1 MSLKVLRLM
10 SAALSDLSVSEC
22 VDHRASIEPHALLQR
37 FRGPGLLLG
46 PNGDVLAKNDAGDE
60 LISLISTSDD
70 QVEDPQTETANPFSS
85 AGRSGVPLSKRV
97 VVPAPTSS
105 DGNVT
110 YDVTALP
117 VDLTSGTGVLLLARN
132 VSLEGN
138 LVEALV
144 SSRAL
149 YRDLADCSGD
159 FVWEVDGSSKFSFVS
174 PQGIVGYLPQAL
186 NGASPAGL
194 AMDPHEAGHLVALFA
209 AREPITET
217 EVWIR
222 GEDGNAACLVAS
234 VRPMTDDRG
243 QWCGARGVARD
254 VTAERRRAREL
265 DEQREDDALI
275 SAIARAIQQELQ
287 PHDML
292 RAAARVLVTS
302 FQAAA
307 AWIVPLQADGTPLKP
322 AARHIDS
329 TIATDLP
336 DPDFATLMD
345 TAIPSDEQ
353 AQAYQIWREG
363 PFLCLLTH
371 HWDVMNGF
379 VVLLDTGGRAEAMLT
394 HAADHLSN
402 AIEHARQLRELDRLS
417 RTDELTGL
425 LNRRAFIAGVS
436 DSLNMRGADG
446 VAGNLMFIDMD
457 NFKAVNDTFGHPAG
471 DALLMSLSSLMLEA
485 IADLPAGDHFAA
497 RLGGDEFALWIGAHG
512 DAPDALAALTAE
524 RIVRAF
530 DVVSA
535 TDDDEVVPGLSIGI
549 ARAQP
554 TEKLPALMARA
565 DQTLYEV
572 KRSGKGTWKM
582 ASDDAGDLSRLQ
594 RDNGPAMVAVVEANF
609 DEGKKRAPPEGAS

>member
-1 MSLKVLRLM
+1 MASSKVSILM
-10 SAALSDLSVSEC
+10 STARNDVSTPEL
-22 VDHRASIEPHALLQR
+22 VGDIASIEPRELLQR
-37 FRGPGLLLG
+37 FRGPGLLLAQDG
-46 PNGDVLAKNDAGDE
+46 TVLARNDAGDE
-60 LISLISTSDD
+60 LMHLMGAAPGRPLD
-70 QVEDPQTETANPFSS
+70 QINETANTFLDV
-85 AGRSGVPLSKRV
+85 GGTGVPVSKRI
-97 VVPAPTSS
+97 VVPAGTR
-105 DGNVT
+105 DEGNLT
-110 YDVTALP
+110 YDITALP
-117 VDLTSGTGVLLLARN
+117 VDLSMSAGSSILLLARN

-159 FVWEVDGSSKFSFVS
+159 FVWEVDASLKFSFVS
-174 PQGIVGYLPQAL
+174 PQGIVGYLPLAL

-194 AMDPHEAGHLVALFA
+194 AMDPHEASHLVALFA

-222 GEDGNAACLVAS
+222 GEDGNAACLIAS
-234 VRPMTDDRG
+234 VRPLTDERG
-243 QWCGARGVARD
+243 EWYGARGVARD

-265 DEQREDDALI
+265 DEQRDDDALI
-275 SAIARAIQQELQ
+275 SAIARAIQQEMQ
-287 PHDML
+287 PQDML

-307 AWIVPLQADGTPLKP
+307 AWVVPLQADGSPLKP

-329 TIATDLP
+329 TMATDLP
-336 DPDFATLMD
+336 DPDFVTLMD

-379 VVLLDTGGRAEAMLT
+379 VVLLDTAGRAEAMLA

-436 DSLNMRGADG
+436 ESLERHTSENT
-446 VAGNLMFIDMD
+446 AGNLMFIDMD
-457 NFKAVNDTFGHPAG
+457 NFKAVNDTYGHPVG
-471 DALLMSLSSLMLEA
+471 DALLTSLASLMGDV
-485 IADLPAGDHFAA
+485 IADLPSGDHLVA
-497 RLGGDEFALWIGAHG
+497 RLGGDEFAMWISACGE
-512 DAPDALAALTAE
+512 APGALAALTAE
-524 RIVRAF
+524 RLVRAF
-530 DVVSA
+530 NTVA
-535 TDDDEVVPGLSIGI
+535 AEYGEEVLPGLSIGI
-549 ARAQP
+549 ASARQS
-554 TEKLPALMARA
+554 EKLQILMARA
-565 DQTLYEV
+565 DHTLYEV

-582 ASDDAGDLSRLQ
+582 ESEENSRTLETGQPIAGS
-594 RDNGPAMVAVVEANF
+594 GPNETLAEAT
-609 DEGKKRAPPEGAS
+609 P

>member
-1 MSLKVLRLM
+1 MSTVLSEV
-10 SAALSDLSVSEC
+10 SAPESVSES
-22 VDHRASIEPHALLQR
+22 VDEVASIEPYALLRR

-46 PNGDVLAKNDAGDE
+46 QDGNVLSKNDAGDD
-60 LISLISTSDD
+60 LMCLASVSAVD
-70 QVEDPQTETANPFSS
+70 QTQSEHGETVNAFLDV
-85 AGRSGVPLSKRV
+85 GHSGVPLCKRV
-97 VVPAPTSS
+97 VVPSQTPGDS
-105 DGNVT
+105 NMT
-110 YDVTALP
+110 YDVTAFP
-117 VDLTSGTGVLLLARN
+117 VSLSTGTGVLLLARD

-159 FVWEVDGSSKFSFVS
+159 FVWEVDTSSKFSFVS
-174 PQGIVGYLPQAL
+174 PQGIVGYLPLAL

-194 AMDPHEAGHLVALFA
+194 AMDPHEASHLVALFA
-209 AREPITET
+209 AREPITEA

-222 GEDGNAACLVAS
+222 GEDGNAACLIAS
-234 VRPMTDDRG
+234 VRPMADETG

-275 SAIARAIQQELQ
+275 SAIARAIQQEMR

-307 AWIVPLQADGTPLKP
+307 AWIVPLRADGTPLKP

-329 TIATDLP
+329 TMATDLP
-336 DPDFATLMD
+336 DPDFGNLIN

-379 VVLLDTGGRAEAMLT
+379 VVLLDTAGRAEAMLA

-402 AIEHARQLRELDRLS
+402 AIEQARQLRELDRLS

-425 LNRRAFIAGVS
+425 LNRRAFIAGVGE
-436 DSLNMRGADG
+436 SLSLHTGADS
-446 VAGNLMFIDMD
+446 AGNLMFIDMD
-457 NFKAVNDTFGHPAG
+457 NFKAVNDTYGHPAG
-471 DALLMSLSSLMLEA
+471 DALLKSLSSLMLDA
-485 IADLPAGDHFAA
+485 ISDLPTGGHLAA
-497 RLGGDEFALWIGAHG
+497 RLGGDEFAMWIGAEG
-512 DAPDALAALTAE
+512 DAPGAVAALSAE
-524 RIVRAF
+524 RLVRAF
-530 DVVSA
+530 NLVA
-535 TDDDEVVPGLSIGI
+535 AEFDDDVQPGLSIGI
-549 ARAQP
+549 AGA
-554 TEKLPALMARA
+554 KPAESLQELMARA

-582 ASDDAGDLSRLQ
+582 AVQEEGSLSNLRGED
-594 RDNGPAMVAVVEANF
+594 RKTVAREPSRNDGTNGALSEEA
-609 DEGKKRAPPEGAS
+609 S

>member
-1 MSLKVLRLM
+1 MSSKVPGLT
-10 SAALSDLSVSEC
+10 STALNNESLPEP
-22 VDHRASIEPHALLQR
+22 VDDVASIAPRALLQR
-37 FRGPGLLLG
+37 FRGPGLLLADDG
-46 PNGDVLAKNDAGDE
+46 GVVAQNKAGDDLLRILE
-60 LISLISTSDD
+60 RAPDDTANGFLEAGRTGVPAAKRIVVSASTSG
-70 QVEDPQTETANPFSS
+70 E
-85 AGRSGVPLSKRV
+85 
-97 VVPAPTSS
+97 
-105 DGNVT
+105 GNRT
-110 YDVTALP
+110 YDITALP
-117 VDLTSGTGVLLLARN
+117 VSLSTEADRGVLLLARN

-159 FVWEVDGSSKFSFVS
+159 FVWEVDAASKFSFVS

-222 GEDGNAACLVAS
+222 GEDGEAACLIAS
-234 VRPMTDDRG
+234 VRPMADDQG

-254 VTAERRRAREL
+254 VTLERRRAREL

-275 SAIARAIQQELQ
+275 SAIARAIQQEMH
-287 PHDML
+287 PDDML
-292 RAAARVLVTS
+292 RAAARVLLAS
-302 FQAAA
+302 FQAAG
-307 AWIVPLQADGTPLKP
+307 AWIVPLQADGTPLQP
-322 AARHIDS
+322 YARQIDS
-329 TIATDLP
+329 ALAAELQ
-336 DPDFATLMD
+336 DPDFVSLMD

-425 LNRRAFIAGVS
+425 LNRRAFIARVS
-436 DSLNMRGADG
+436 DSLKAHSDDG
-446 VAGNLMFIDMD
+446 PAGSLMFIDMD
-457 NFKAVNDTFGHPAG
+457 NFKAVNDTYGHPAG
-471 DALLMSLSSLMLEA
+471 DALLTALASLMSE
-485 IADLPAGDHFAA
+485 IVSDLPAGDHVAA
-497 RLGGDEFALWIGAHG
+497 RLGGDEFAMWIGAEHE
-512 DAPDALAALTAE
+512 APASLAVLTAE
-524 RIVRAF
+524 RLVSGFDLIAAEYGAEVR
-530 DVVSA
+530 
-535 TDDDEVVPGLSIGI
+535 PGLSIGV
-549 ARAQP
+549 ASAKPGEQLQP
-554 TEKLPALMARA
+554 LMARA

-572 KRSGKGTWKM
+572 KRSGKGTWKR
-582 ASDDAGDLSRLQ
+582 ASDDGVDAHAHLELHR
-594 RDNGPAMVAVVEANF
+594 NPAR
-609 DEGKKRAPPEGAS
+609 GRS

>member
-1 MSLKVLRLM
+1 MST
-10 SAALSDLSVSEC
+10 AQSDVSSSELIDD
-22 VDHRASIEPHALLQR
+22 VASIAPRDLLRR
-37 FRGPGLLLG
+37 FRGPGLLLTQDG
-46 PNGDVLAKNDAGDE
+46 AVLANNEAGDE
-60 LISLISTSDD
+60 LIRLMGMPQGRPLDQIS
-70 QVEDPQTETANPFSS
+70 ETAISLLNV
-85 AGRSGVPLSKRV
+85 GRTGVPLSKRI
-97 VVPAPTSS
+97 VVPATAL
-105 DGNVT
+105 DEGNLT
-110 YDVTALP
+110 YDITALP
-117 VDLTSGTGVLLLARN
+117 VDLSLSASQCVLLFARN

-159 FVWEVDGSSKFSFVS
+159 FVWEVDASSKFSFVS
-174 PQGIVGYLPQAL
+174 PQGIVGYLPLAL

-194 AMDPHEAGHLVALFA
+194 AMDPHEANHLVALFA
-209 AREPITET
+209 AREPTTET

-222 GEDGNAACLVAS
+222 GEDGNAACLIAS
-234 VRPMTDDRG
+234 VRPLTDDRG
-243 QWCGARGVARD
+243 EWCGARGVARD

-265 DEQREDDALI
+265 DEQRDDDALI
-275 SAIARAIQQELQ
+275 SAIARAIQQEMQ

-329 TIATDLP
+329 TMATDLP

-379 VVLLDTGGRAEAMLT
+379 VVLLDTAGRAEAMLA

-425 LNRRAFIAGVS
+425 LNRRAFITGVS
-436 DSLNMRGADG
+436 KSLHMYTGED
-446 VAGNLMFIDMD
+446 VVGNLMFIDMD
-457 NFKAVNDTFGHPAG
+457 NFKAVNDTYGHPVG
-471 DALLMSLSSLMLEA
+471 DALLTSLSSLMGDA
-485 IADLPAGDHFAA
+485 MADLPRGDHLAA
-497 RLGGDEFALWIGAHG
+497 RLGGDEFAMWIGSCG
-512 DAPDALAALTAE
+512 EAPGALGALAALAAE
-524 RIVRAF
+524 RLVRAF
-530 DVVSA
+530 NVVA
-535 TDDDEVVPGLSIGI
+535 AEYGEEVLPGLSIGI
-549 ARAQP
+549 ASAKSG
-554 TEKLPALMARA
+554 EKLQSLMARA
-565 DQTLYEV
+565 DHTLYEV

-582 ASDDAGDLSRLQ
+582 ATEDHRLTLEPMAQPTIGDGITGNLS
-594 RDNGPAMVAVVEANF
+594 
-609 DEGKKRAPPEGAS
+609 EGTS